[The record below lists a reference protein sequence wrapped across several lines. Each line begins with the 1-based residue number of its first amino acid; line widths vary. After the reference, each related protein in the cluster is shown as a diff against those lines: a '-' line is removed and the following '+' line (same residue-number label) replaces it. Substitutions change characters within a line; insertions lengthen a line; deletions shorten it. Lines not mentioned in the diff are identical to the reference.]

1 MDLNTDKNEE
11 KVPSTTQ
18 KIRREVR
25 IQTATYIVAALGLVA
40 GLAWNE
46 AIKGLIEYFFR
57 TGNSLPAKFVYAILI
72 TLIVAIVSMYLIRY
86 KEEKK

>member
-1 MDLNTDKNEE
+1 MDLNTDKEE

-25 IQTATYIVAALGLVA
+25 IQTVTYILAALGLVA

-57 TGNSLPAKFVYAILI
+57 TGENSLPAKFIYAILI